1 MGFAWLA
8 AGVVMLS
15 VYTSVDRA
23 PSPSSSFAS
32 STSAAPSPSYSP
44 GTRVISQGELGPVDW
59 LNDSP
64 LLDGVSVDSLTEADA
79 NLAFGAVLPSNALPP
94 STMSTTNTGG
104 DASVE
109 QRDFGATFD
118 DPNLGIFW
126 LVEWISTMS
135 QADLERFATECAPQN
150 GCESHD
156 SLVPLAHGPPALLL
170 EGRSI
175 SGLTWLRGNLY
186 LDVFGPN
193 QAFDQSAAVA
203 IANAMTEQPH

>member
-8 AGVVMLS
+8 AGVAMLS

-126 LVEWISTMS
+126 LVEWISKMS

-156 SLVPLAHGPPALLL
+156 SLVPWPTVRQPFSSRVAP
-170 EGRSI
+170 
-175 SGLTWLRGNLY
+175 
-186 LDVFGPN
+186 
-193 QAFDQSAAVA
+193 SAA
-203 IANAMTEQPH
+203 